1 MEDPVLANIRSEAKT
16 KKIETKNLLLFLAAS
31 YLQCRNISGSS
42 SIPSFLVLRDK
53 TKKDEKIVFVSHFFV
68 LRSSGCTVY
77 ES

>member
-1 MEDPVLANIRSEAKT
+1 MEDPVLANIRSEAKR
-16 KKIETKNLLLFLAAS
+16 KKIETENLLLFWQLPICSAVI
-31 YLQCRNISGSS
+31 YRTS